1 MRKLSITRRGA
12 PHRAS
17 GAALAGA
24 AALALGLAGATACA
38 ASAASGTTTTTAA
51 LVRASGPFELG
62 PASYRGGS
70 VAVERSGELV
80 VVWDV
85 GSDRTAVCMI
95 RPGARRCSHVT
106 LLRPLLR
113 DSMFGVPEVFAPSPK
128 HVVVLQDTCC
138 DSDPA
143 GGDLLYSSSDGGRR
157 FSAPVRVGT
166 LSVSAAT
173 LIGRRI
179 AFTAADDGAGP
190 QVESI
195 PLTASGPPASIAT
208 ARRKPAF
215 AVAIGQYRGG
225 VLIGSDFLGARVT
238 TTYAE
243 YAPEGS
249 DFNASASYHPV
260 AVFPGEH
267 LLAMSGGALL
277 TVQSGGNR
285 NAVLLRIFTG
295 RGFGPAHVVPHDR
308 GGGPEWFTVFQDPGG
323 RVHVFSERALFR
335 GYHLIEESTSAR
347 TRWSPLVDLGDAIHS
362 VVFDAGL
369 DRRGRGLVLGTDP
382 AWAYPVP

>member
-1 MRKLSITRRGA
+1 MRQLSITGRGA
-12 PHRAS
+12 WHRAS
-17 GAALAGA
+17 GAAFAGA

-38 ASAASGTTTTTAA
+38 AAAASGTARTAA
-51 LVRASGPFELG
+51 LVRAPGPFELG
-62 PASYRGGS
+62 PASSLGGS

-85 GSDRTAVCMI
+85 GSDRTAVCLI
-95 RPGARRCSHVT
+95 RMGGRRCSHVT

-113 DSMFGVPEVFAPSPK
+113 DSTFGVPEVFAPSPQ

-138 DSDPA
+138 DSAPA
-143 GGDLLYSSSDGGRR
+143 GGDLLYSSSDGGRS

-179 AFTAADDGAGP
+179 AFTAADDGTGS

-195 PLTASGPPASIAT
+195 PVTPSGPPASIAT

-225 VLIGSDFLGARVT
+225 VLIGSDFLGASTT

-243 YAPEGS
+243 YAPAGS

-260 AVFPGEH
+260 AAFPGEH
-267 LLAMSGGALL
+267 LLAMSGDALL

-285 NAVLLRIFTG
+285 NAVLLRIFAG

-308 GGGPEWFTVFQDPGG
+308 GGGPQWFTVFQDPGLQ
-323 RVHVFSERALFR
+323 VHVFSERALFR
-335 GYHLIEESTSAR
+335 GYHLIEESTSTG
-347 TRWSPLVDLGDAIHS
+347 TRWSLLTDLGDAIHS
-362 VVFDAGL
+362 IVFDAGL

>member
-1 MRKLSITRRGA
+1 M
-12 PHRAS
+12 RAS
-17 GAALAGA
+17 A
-24 AALALGLAGATACA
+24 
-38 ASAASGTTTTTAA
+38 
-51 LVRASGPFELG
+51 PFELG
-62 PASYRGGS
+62 PASSLGGG
-70 VAVERSGELV
+70 VAVERSGDLV
-80 VVWDV
+80 VVYNV
-85 GSDRTAVCMI
+85 GSNRTVVCLI
-95 RPGARRCSHVT
+95 HPRARRCSHVT
-106 LLRPLLR
+106 LLRPLLH
-113 DSMFGVPEVFAPSPK
+113 DSTFGVPQVFAPSPG

-138 DSDPA
+138 DNAPA
-143 GGDLLYSSSDGGRR
+143 GGDLLYSSSDGGLR

-166 LSVSAAT
+166 LGVSAAT

-179 AFTAADDGAGP
+179 AFTAADDGPGP

-195 PLTASGPPASIAT
+195 PVTASGPPASIAT
-208 ARRKPAF
+208 ALRKEAF

-225 VLIGSDFLGARVT
+225 VLIGSDFLGTRVT

-243 YAPEGS
+243 YAPQGS

-260 AVFPGEH
+260 AAFPGEH

-277 TVQSGGNR
+277 TVQTGGNR

-295 RGFGPAHVVPHDR
+295 RGFGPAHLVPHDR

-323 RVHVFSERALFR
+323 RVHVFSERGLFR
-335 GYHLIEESTSAR
+335 GYHLIEESTSAG
-347 TRWSPLVDLGDAIHS
+347 TRWSPLTDLGDAIHS